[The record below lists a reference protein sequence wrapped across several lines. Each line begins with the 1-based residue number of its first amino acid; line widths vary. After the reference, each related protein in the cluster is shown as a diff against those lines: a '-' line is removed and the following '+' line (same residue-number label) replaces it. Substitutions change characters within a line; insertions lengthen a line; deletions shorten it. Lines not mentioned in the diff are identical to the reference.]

1 MHVESVSENQYTI
14 YINNQYFAS
23 LDCNNKEEITK
34 NVKQLVIK
42 LNQIYRLNL
51 SGFYKMNL
59 YLNKRIGMMIELYKL
74 EDFGIEIKTIDLRI
88 TIYLNSEIWVM
99 VKDWEIIKES
109 AQIYYYDG
117 YYYSDIANFKDEKLL
132 EITEWGNF
140 IYGDEIK
147 KVKQNGKKLKQTKKD
162 SDISFLELS

>member
-1 MHVESVSENQYTI
+1 MHVESVAENQFMI

-23 LDCNNKEEITK
+23 LDWNNKEEITK
-34 NVKQLVIK
+34 NVKNLILK
-42 LNQIYRLNL
+42 LNRIYHLEL
-51 SGFYKMNL
+51 SGFYKMTI
-59 YLNKRIGMMIELYKL
+59 YLNQKVGMMIELYKL

-88 TIYLNSEIWVM
+88 TIYLNSEIWVA

-109 AQIYYYDG
+109 SQIYYYDD

-147 KVKQNGKKLKQTKKD
+147 KVKQNGKKLKNIKKD

>member
-1 MHVESVSENQYTI
+1 
-14 YINNQYFAS
+14 
-23 LDCNNKEEITK
+23 
-34 NVKQLVIK
+34 
-42 LNQIYRLNL
+42 
-51 SGFYKMNL
+51 
-59 YLNKRIGMMIELYKL
+59 MIELYKL

-109 AQIYYYDG
+109 VQIYYYDG